1 MTVKIVKGLISKA
14 DPAQA
19 AKNTSQQQGAAAKA
33 SGAQIAQSAQITSNS
48 EAVVTTIS
56 SQKSF
61 SGSEKIKSHKEAKAA
76 ADSVADKIRHGGGDV
91 HELGGASGQVLL

>member
-19 AKNTSQQQGAAAKA
+19 TKNAKAQQGAIARGSATQAAQ
-33 SGAQIAQSAQITSNS
+33 GAHITSNS

-56 SQKSF
+56 SQKSS
-61 SGSEKIKSHKEAKAA
+61 SGSEKIKSHKEAKGAA
-76 ADSVADKIRHGGGDV
+76 ESVADKIRETGGDV